1 MKPMT
6 GEEVRKWLGTRGILL
21 VFACRKGRADRM
33 PMTPVHA
40 LYPWKKAPLLYGF
53 VAAITRDN
61 TRVKVEDGSGGYGWV
76 SIEDVLF
83 QADEL

>member
-1 MKPMT
+1 
-6 GEEVRKWLGTRGILL
+6 
-21 VFACRKGRADRM
+21 M